1 MINRQQ
7 AKKIGLILGPILF
20 VVVLFS
26 PIAQD
31 LPWEARIVLALTFW
45 MGSWWITEAIPI
57 YVTALLPVVIFPS
70 LNVTDLGETSANYA
84 DRIVFLFLGG
94 FILAK
99 AVEKS
104 NLHRRFALNM
114 LKIFGTNPKYIVASF
129 MMVTG
134 FLSGWMSNTATTML
148 MLPIAAA
155 VISQFQNKQDKD
167 KFGLCLMLSVA
178 YSASIGGMSTL
189 IGTPPNAILAS
200 LSSSLADVEVTF
212 GEWLIVGLP
221 ISAISLV
228 VAWLYMVNIGVNIRG
243 IKPVAEEKG
252 MIGKKLS
259 ELGRITGDEILVAG
273 VFAATATAWIT
284 RGLLWQDLLPMV
296 DDSTIAI
303 AAAISL
309 FLIPSISSNRNR
321 HIKGNNRDDIEH
333 TRDKKRSRGGGG
345 GSSSPNHKEVDE
357 ESDDDNNNNNRRQ
370 DLTQS
375 NGGENEIGK
384 TRNGNNGS
392 KRLMD
397 WKTAVTIPWG
407 VIILIGGGLA
417 LANAYTETGLDEWIA
432 ERLVFLQGI
441 NYLVVIFVIVAV
453 AIFTSEI
460 VSNTASAALLIPI
473 SASLAASLG
482 IDPLLL
488 MIPLTIATSFGF
500 VMPVGTPPNAIVFA
514 SGYVT
519 IPKMARAGLPLDII
533 GIVLVTILTTL
544 LVPLIWS

>member
-7 AKKIGLILGPILF
+7 AKKLGLFLGPILF
-20 VVVLFS
+20 VVILFS

-31 LPWEARIVLALTFW
+31 LPWEARIVLASTFW
-45 MGSWWITEAIPI
+45 MGTWWITEAIPI
-57 YVTALLPVVIFPS
+57 YITALMPVVIFPS

-155 VISQFQNKQDKD
+155 VIAQFKNKQDRD
-167 KFGLCLMLSVA
+167 QFGLCLMLSVA
-178 YSASIGGMSTL
+178 YSASIGGMATL

-212 GEWLIVGLP
+212 GEWLVIGLP

-228 VAWLYMVNIGVNIRG
+228 VAWLYMINVGVNIRG
-243 IKPVAEEKG
+243 IKRVAEDEG

-273 VFAATATAWIT
+273 IFAATAIAWIT

-309 FLIPSISSNRNR
+309 FLIPSISSNRRTGHKKGSR
-321 HIKGNNRDDIEH
+321 HSVERTAEE
-333 TRDKKRSRGGGG
+333 KKS
-345 GSSSPNHKEVDE
+345 GSSNSSIRPNQKETNDNDDE
-357 ESDDDNNNNNRRQ
+357 REQ
-370 DLTQS
+370 DFTQI
-375 NGGENEIGK
+375 NGEKEFGE
-384 TRNGNNGS
+384 TRNGNDSSSG
-392 KRLMD
+392 RLMD

-407 VIILIGGGLA
+407 VILLIGGGLA
-417 LANAYTETGLDEWIA
+417 LANAYTATGLDEWIA
-432 ERLVFLQGI
+432 EQLVFLQGV
-441 NYLVVIFVIVAV
+441 NYLLVIFVIVAV

-473 SASLAASLG
+473 SASLAVSLN

-533 GIVLVTILTTL
+533 GIVLVTALTTL
-544 LVPLIWS
+544 LVPLIWA

>member
-7 AKKIGLILGPILF
+7 AKRIGFILGPVLF
-20 VVVLFS
+20 VAVLFL
-26 PIAQD
+26 PVAED
-31 LPWEARIVLALTFW
+31 LPWEARIVLASTFW
-45 MGSWWITEAIPI
+45 MASWWITEAIPI
-57 YVTALLPVVIFPS
+57 YVTALLPLVLFPS
-70 LNVTDLGETSANYA
+70 LGATDLGDTSANYA
-84 DRIVFLFLGG
+84 DRVVFLFLGG

-114 LKIFGTNPKYIVASF
+114 LKVFGTDPKYIVASF
-129 MMVTG
+129 MIVTG

-155 VISQFQNKQDKD
+155 VIAQFQNKQDKE

-178 YSASIGGMSTL
+178 YSASIGGMATL

-200 LSSSLADVEVTF
+200 LSDSLAGVQVTF
-212 GEWLIVGLP
+212 GQWLIVGLP

-228 VAWLYMVNIGVNIRG
+228 VAWLYMINIGVNIRG
-243 IKPVAEEKG
+243 VKQVVEEKG
-252 MIGKKLS
+252 IIGKKLS
-259 ELGRITGDEILVAG
+259 EIGRITGDEILVAA

-284 RGLLWQDLLPMV
+284 RGLLWQDALPMV

-303 AAAISL
+303 AAAIAL
-309 FLIPSISSNRNR
+309 FLIPSTSSKRKGKKKADRDNLDNT
-321 HIKGNNRDDIEH
+321 HDIK
-333 TRDKKRSRGGGG
+333 KS
-345 GSSSPNHKEVDE
+345 GSSAHPSK
-357 ESDDDNNNNNRRQ
+357 ESDDFKEQHLGKIGSEEEDISQR
-370 DLTQS
+370 
-375 NGGENEIGK
+375 ENEKGK
-384 TRNGNNGS
+384 GN
-392 KRLMD
+392 RLMD

-407 VIILIGGGLA
+407 VILLIGGGLA
-417 LANAYTETGLDEWIA
+417 LANGYTTTGLDAWIA
-432 ERLVFLQGI
+432 EQLGFLQGL
-441 NYLVVIFVIVAV
+441 NYIVVIFVIVAV

-473 SASLAASLG
+473 SASLATSIG

-533 GIVLVTILTTL
+533 GIVMVTLLTTV
-544 LVPLIWS
+544 LVPLVWS

>member
-7 AKKIGLILGPILF
+7 AKRLGLILGPVLF
-20 VVVLFS
+20 AVVLFS

-31 LPWEARIVLALTFW
+31 LPWEARIVLASTFW
-45 MGSWWITEAIPI
+45 MAIWWITEAIPI

-114 LKIFGTNPKYIVASF
+114 LKIFGTNPKYVVASF
-129 MMVTG
+129 MLVTG

-200 LSSSLADVEVTF
+200 LSSSLAGVEVTF
-212 GEWLIVGLP
+212 GQWLIVGLP

-252 MIGKKLS
+252 MIGKKLA
-259 ELGRITGDEILVAG
+259 EIGRITGDEILVAG

-284 RGLLWQDLLPMV
+284 RGLLWQDILPMV

-303 AAAISL
+303 VAAISL
-309 FLIPSISSNRNR
+309 FLIPSISSNRNG
-321 HIKGNNRDDIEH
+321 HKKGNHDNIEH
-333 TRDKKRSRGGGG
+333 TQDKKES
-345 GSSSPNHKEVDE
+345 GSSPYKKEGD
-357 ESDDDNNNNNRRQ
+357 SDDDRQ
-370 DLTQS
+370 HDLTEINS
-375 NGGENEIGK
+375 ENDSGA
-384 TRNGNNGS
+384 TRNGNNNS

-407 VIILIGGGLA
+407 VILLIGGGLA
-417 LANAYTETGLDEWIA
+417 LANAYTATGLDEWIA
-432 ERLVFLQGI
+432 ERLVFLQGV
-441 NYLVVIFVIVAV
+441 NYLVVIFAIVAV

-460 VSNTASAALLIPI
+460 VSNTAGAALLIPI
-473 SASLAASLG
+473 SASLAGSLG

-544 LVPLIWS
+544 LVPLVWS

>member
-1 MINRQQ
+1 LINRQQ
-7 AKKIGLILGPILF
+7 AKRIGLILGPALF
-20 VVVLFS
+20 LVVLFS

-31 LPWEARIVLALTFW
+31 LPWEARIVLASTFW

-57 YVTALLPVVIFPS
+57 YVTALIPVVIFPT
-70 LNVTDLGETSANYA
+70 LNVTTLGETSANYA

-155 VISQFQNKQDKD
+155 VIAQFKNKQDRD

-178 YSASIGGMSTL
+178 YAASIGGMATL

-212 GEWLIVGLP
+212 GEWLIIGLP
-221 ISAISLV
+221 ISGISLV
-228 VAWLYMVNIGVNIRG
+228 VAWLYMINIGVNIRG
-243 IKPVAEEKG
+243 IKRVAEEKG

-259 ELGRITGDEILVAG
+259 EMERITGDEILVAG
-273 VFAATATAWIT
+273 VFAATATAWVT
-284 RGLLWQDLLPMV
+284 RGLLWQDLVPMV

-309 FLIPSISSNRNR
+309 FLIPSISSSRR
-321 HIKGNNRDDIEH
+321 TSH
-333 TRDKKRSRGGGG
+333 KKDNHHSLELTADEKKSG
-345 GSSSPNHKEVDE
+345 GSNSSKPNQKVTEDE
-357 ESDDDNNNNNRRQ
+357 FEQKKQ
-370 DLTQS
+370 DLSQI
-375 NGGENEIGK
+375 NGENEFGE
-384 TRNGNNGS
+384 TRNGNNSIS

-407 VIILIGGGLA
+407 VILLIGGGLA
-417 LANAYTETGLDEWIA
+417 LANAYTATGLDEWIA
-432 ERLVFLQGI
+432 DQLVFLQGI
-441 NYLVVIFVIVAV
+441 NYLIVILVIVAV

-460 VSNTASAALLIPI
+460 ISNTASAALLIPI
-473 SASLAASLG
+473 SASLAVSLG

-533 GIVLVTILTTL
+533 GIILVTALTTL
-544 LVPLIWS
+544 LVPLIWT

>member
-7 AKKIGLILGPILF
+7 AKKIGLVLGPILF
-20 VVVLFS
+20 VVILFS

-31 LPWEARIVLALTFW
+31 LPWEARIVLASTFW

-155 VISQFQNKQDKD
+155 VISQFQNRQDKD

-200 LSSSLADVEVTF
+200 LSSSLANVEVTF

-296 DDSTIAI
+296 DDSTIAV

-309 FLIPSISSNRNR
+309 FLIPSIPSNRNR
-321 HIKGNNRDDIEH
+321 HKKGNNRDDIEH
-333 TRDKKRSRGGGG
+333 FLDEKRRRGGG
-345 GSSSPNHKEVDE
+345 GSSSRPNHKEVDGE
-357 ESDDDNNNNNRRQ
+357 DDDNNRTQ
-370 DLTQS
+370 DLTQM
-375 NGGENEIGK
+375 NVGGENDIGE
-384 TRNGNNGS
+384 TRNDNNDS
-392 KRLMD
+392 QRLMD

-441 NYLVVIFVIVAV
+441 HYLLVVFVIVAV
-453 AIFTSEI
+453 AIFVGEI

-473 SASLAASLG
+473 SASLAVSLG

>member
-252 MIGKKLS
+252 IIGKKLS
-259 ELGRITGDEILVAG
+259 ELRRITGDEILVAG

-284 RGLLWQDLLPMV
+284 RGLLWQDILPMI

-303 AAAISL
+303 VAAISL
-309 FLIPSISSNRNR
+309 FLIPSISSNRNG
-321 HIKGNNRDDIEH
+321 HKKGNRDNIEH
-333 TRDKKRSRGGGG
+333 AQDKKKS
-345 GSSSPNHKEVDE
+345 GSSPHNKEGD
-357 ESDDDNNNNNRRQ
+357 SDDDNRQ
-370 DLTQS
+370 HDLTQINS
-375 NGGENEIGK
+375 ENDIGV
-384 TRNGNNGS
+384 TRNGNNSG

-407 VIILIGGGLA
+407 VILLIGGGLA
-417 LANAYTETGLDEWIA
+417 LANAYTATGLDEWIA
-432 ERLVFLQGI
+432 ERLVFLQGV
-441 NYLVVIFVIVAV
+441 NYLVVILVIVAV
-453 AIFTSEI
+453 AILVGEI

-544 LVPLIWS
+544 LVPLVWS

>member
-7 AKKIGLILGPILF
+7 AKKIGLILGPVLF

-26 PIAQD
+26 PIAED
-31 LPWEARIVLALTFW
+31 LPWEARIVLASTFW

-57 YVTALLPVVIFPS
+57 YVTALLPLVLFPS

-114 LKIFGTNPKYIVASF
+114 LKIFGTDPKYIVASF

-212 GEWLIVGLP
+212 GKWLIVGLP

-252 MIGKKLS
+252 IIGKKLS

-309 FLIPSISSNRNR
+309 FLIPSISSNRNG
-321 HIKGNNRDDIEH
+321 HKKGNRDNIEH
-333 TRDKKRSRGGGG
+333 TRDKKKS
-345 GSSSPNHKEVDE
+345 GSSPYHKEA
-357 ESDDDNNNNNRRQ
+357 DDDDDDKKQ
-370 DLTQS
+370 DLTQI
-375 NGGENEIGK
+375 NGENEIGE
-384 TRNGNNGS
+384 TRNGNNSG

-397 WKTAVTIPWG
+397 WKTALTIPWG
-407 VIILIGGGLA
+407 VILLIGGGLA

-432 ERLVFLQGI
+432 ERLVFLQGM

-473 SASLAASLG
+473 SASLAASFG

>member
-7 AKKIGLILGPILF
+7 AKRIGLILGPVLF

-31 LPWEARIVLALTFW
+31 LPWEARIVLASTFW

-57 YVTALLPVVIFPS
+57 YVTALLPLVFFPS

-94 FILAK
+94 FVLAK

-129 MMVTG
+129 MLVTG

-212 GEWLIVGLP
+212 GQWLIVGLP

-228 VAWLYMVNIGVNIRG
+228 VAWLYMVNIGVNIRR
-243 IKPVAEEKG
+243 IKAVAEEKG
-252 MIGKKLS
+252 MIVKKLS

-284 RGLLWQDLLPMV
+284 RGLLWQDILPMV

-303 AAAISL
+303 VAAISL
-309 FLIPSISSNRNR
+309 FLIPSISSNRNGR
-321 HIKGNNRDDIEH
+321 RKGNRYNIGH
-333 TRDKKRSRGGGG
+333 TQDKKES
-345 GSSSPNHKEVDE
+345 GSNPYDKEGD
-357 ESDDDNNNNNRRQ
+357 SDDDRQ
-370 DLTQS
+370 HDLTQIDS
-375 NGGENEIGK
+375 ENDSEG
-384 TRNGNNGS
+384 TGNGNNSS

-397 WKTAVTIPWG
+397 WKTAVMIPWG
-407 VIILIGGGLA
+407 VILLIGGGLA
-417 LANAYTETGLDEWIA
+417 LANAYTATGLDEWIA
-432 ERLVFLQGI
+432 ERLVFLQGV

-453 AIFTSEI
+453 AILVGEI

-473 SASLAASLG
+473 SASLAGSLG

-544 LVPLIWS
+544 LVPLVW

>member
-1 MINRQQ
+1 
-7 AKKIGLILGPILF
+7 
-20 VVVLFS
+20 
-26 PIAQD
+26 
-31 LPWEARIVLALTFW
+31 
-45 MGSWWITEAIPI
+45 
-57 YVTALLPVVIFPS
+57 
-70 LNVTDLGETSANYA
+70 
-84 DRIVFLFLGG
+84 
-94 FILAK
+94 
-99 AVEKS
+99 
-104 NLHRRFALNM
+104 
-114 LKIFGTNPKYIVASF
+114 
-129 MMVTG
+129 
-134 FLSGWMSNTATTML
+134 
-148 MLPIAAA
+148 
-155 VISQFQNKQDKD
+155 DKD

-273 VFAATATAWIT
+273 IFAATATAWIT

-333 TRDKKRSRGGGG
+333 TRDKKRRRGGGG
-345 GSSSPNHKEVDE
+345 GSSSPNHKEADE
-357 ESDDDNNNNNRRQ
+357 EDDNNNNNNNRRQ
-370 DLTQS
+370 DLNQS

-384 TRNGNNGS
+384 TRNVNNGS

-453 AIFTSEI
+453 AIFVGEI

-473 SASLAASLG
+473 SASLAVSLG

>member
-20 VVVLFS
+20 LVVLLS
-26 PIAQD
+26 PVAQD
-31 LPWEARIVLALTFW
+31 LPWEARIVLASTFW

-57 YVTALLPVVIFPS
+57 YVTALLPMVIFPS

-155 VISQFQNKQDKD
+155 VISQFQNRQDKD

-178 YSASIGGMSTL
+178 YSASLGGMSTL

-200 LSSSLADVEVTF
+200 LSSSLAGVEITF

-309 FLIPSISSNRNR
+309 FLIPSISYNRNS
-321 HIKGNNRDDIEH
+321 HKKGNHHDDIKQ
-333 TRDKKRSRGGGG
+333 TRDEKRRRGD
-345 GSSSPNHKEVDE
+345 SSPNHKKANEDT
-357 ESDDDNNNNNRRQ
+357 DNNRKR
-370 DLTQS
+370 DLTQI
-375 NGGENEIGK
+375 NGENEIGEI
-384 TRNGNNGS
+384 RNGNNGS

-407 VIILIGGGLA
+407 VILLIGGGLA
-417 LANAYTETGLDEWIA
+417 LANAYTETGLDQWIA
-432 ERLVFLQGI
+432 EQLVFLQGI

-453 AIFTSEI
+453 AIFVGEI

-473 SASLAASLG
+473 SASLAVSLG
-482 IDPLLL
+482 MDPLLL

>member
-7 AKKIGLILGPILF
+7 AKKIGLILGPVLF

-26 PIAQD
+26 PIAED
-31 LPWEARIVLALTFW
+31 LPWEARIVLASTFW

-57 YVTALLPVVIFPS
+57 YVTALLPLVFFPS

-99 AVEKS
+99 GVEKS

-129 MMVTG
+129 MLVTG

-200 LSSSLADVEVTF
+200 LSGSLADVEVTF

-228 VAWLYMVNIGVNIRG
+228 VAWLYMVNIGVNIRR

-252 MIGKKLS
+252 LIGKKLS

-284 RGLLWQDLLPMV
+284 RGLLWQDVLPMI

-303 AAAISL
+303 VAAMSL
-309 FLIPSISSNRNR
+309 FLIPSISSNRNG
-321 HIKGNNRDDIEH
+321 HKKGNRDNIEH
-333 TRDKKRSRGGGG
+333 AQDKKKS
-345 GSSSPNHKEVDE
+345 GSSSPYQKEGDNDDRRDDPTKINSE
-357 ESDDDNNNNNRRQ
+357 EDIER
-370 DLTQS
+370 
-375 NGGENEIGK
+375 K
-384 TRNGNNGS
+384 TNGNDVG

-407 VIILIGGGLA
+407 VILLIGGGLA
-417 LANAYTETGLDEWIA
+417 LANAYSATGLDEWIA
-432 ERLVFLQGI
+432 EKLVFLQGMH
-441 NYLVVIFVIVAV
+441 YLIVIFVIVAV

-460 VSNTASAALLIPI
+460 ISNTASAALLIPI
-473 SASLAASLG
+473 SASLATAIG

-519 IPKMARAGLPLDII
+519 VPKMARAGLPLDII

-544 LVPLIWS
+544 LIPLVWS

>member
-20 VVVLFS
+20 LVVLFS
-26 PIAQD
+26 PVAQD
-31 LPWEARIVLALTFW
+31 LPWEARIVLASTFW

-57 YVTALLPVVIFPS
+57 YVTALLPVIIFPS

-155 VISQFQNKQDKD
+155 VISQFQNRQDKD

-212 GEWLIVGLP
+212 GEWLLVGLP

-284 RGLLWQDLLPMV
+284 RGLLWQDLLPLV

-309 FLIPSISSNRNR
+309 FLIPSISYNRNR
-321 HIKGNNRDDIEH
+321 YKKDNQDDIEH
-333 TRDKKRSRGGGG
+333 TRDKKRRRREGGD
-345 GSSSPNHKEVDE
+345 STPNHKKANEDN
-357 ESDDDNNNNNRRQ
+357 DNNRKQ
-370 DLTQS
+370 DLTQI
-375 NGGENEIGK
+375 NGESEIGEI
-384 TRNGNNGS
+384 RNDDNGS

-397 WKTAVTIPWG
+397 WKMAVTIPWG
-407 VIILIGGGLA
+407 VILLIGGGLA

-441 NYLVVIFVIVAV
+441 NYLLVIFVIVAV
-453 AIFTSEI
+453 AIFVGEI

-473 SASLAASLG
+473 SASLAVSLG
-482 IDPLLL
+482 MDPLLL

>member
-7 AKKIGLILGPILF
+7 AKRIGLFLGPILF
-20 VVVLFS
+20 FVVLFS

-31 LPWEARIVLALTFW
+31 LPWEARIVLASTFW

-57 YVTALLPVVIFPS
+57 YVTAIMPLVIFPS

-155 VISQFQNKQDKD
+155 VISQFKNKQDRD

-189 IGTPPNAILAS
+189 IGTPPNAILSS
-200 LSSSLADVEVTF
+200 LSSSLADVQVTF
-212 GEWLIVGLP
+212 GEWLIIGLP

-228 VAWLYMVNIGVNIRG
+228 VAWLYMINLGVNIRG
-243 IKPVAEEKG
+243 IKRVAEEKG

-259 ELGRITGDEILVAG
+259 EMGRITGDEILVAG
-273 VFAATATAWIT
+273 IFAATATAWIT

-303 AAAISL
+303 VAAISL
-309 FLIPSISSNRNR
+309 FLIPSISSNRTG
-321 HIKGNNRDDIEH
+321 HKKGNRDNNIEQAQEVKESGNSDSSR
-333 TRDKKRSRGGGG
+333 TNKK
-345 GSSSPNHKEVDE
+345 ET
-357 ESDDDNNNNNRRQ
+357 DDDYDDDRNQ
-370 DLTQS
+370 DFTPI
-375 NGGENEIGK
+375 NKKDEFGE
-384 TRNGNNGS
+384 TRNGHDS
-392 KRLMD
+392 SARLMD

-407 VIILIGGGLA
+407 VILLIGGGLA
-417 LANAYTETGLDEWIA
+417 LANAYTATGLDEWIA
-432 ERLVFLQGI
+432 EQLMFLQGV
-441 NYLVVIFVIVAV
+441 NYLLVIFVIVAV

-473 SASLAASLG
+473 SASLAVSLG

-533 GIVLVTILTTL
+533 
-544 LVPLIWS
+544 

>member
-7 AKKIGLILGPILF
+7 AKRIGLILGPVLF

-31 LPWEARIVLALTFW
+31 LPWEARIVLASTFW

-57 YVTALLPVVIFPS
+57 YVTALLPLVFFPS

-94 FILAK
+94 FVLAK

-129 MMVTG
+129 MLVTG

-212 GEWLIVGLP
+212 GQWLIVGLP

-228 VAWLYMVNIGVNIRG
+228 VAWLYMVNIGVNIRR
-243 IKPVAEEKG
+243 IKAVAEEKG
-252 MIGKKLS
+252 MIVKKLS

-284 RGLLWQDLLPMV
+284 RGLLWQDILPMV

-303 AAAISL
+303 VAAISL
-309 FLIPSISSNRNR
+309 FLIPSISSNRNGR
-321 HIKGNNRDDIEH
+321 RKGNRYNIGH
-333 TRDKKRSRGGGG
+333 TQDKKESD
-345 GSSSPNHKEVDE
+345 SNPYDKEGD
-357 ESDDDNNNNNRRQ
+357 SDDDRQ
-370 DLTQS
+370 HDLTQIDS
-375 NGGENEIGK
+375 ENDSEG
-384 TRNGNNGS
+384 TGNGNNSS

-397 WKTAVTIPWG
+397 WKTAVMIPWG
-407 VIILIGGGLA
+407 VILLIGGGLA
-417 LANAYTETGLDEWIA
+417 LANAYTATGLDEWIA
-432 ERLVFLQGI
+432 ERLVFLQGV

-453 AIFTSEI
+453 AILVGEI

-473 SASLAASLG
+473 SASLAGSLG

-544 LVPLIWS
+544 LVPLVW